1 MTSQFDGLKRTLLL
15 ASACG
20 VSLALMGFLGFGEK
34 KSSGLDP
41 EDVADMLHA
50 VMEADRSVYT
60 KVVVQRLT
68 LQDKVITASEH
79 FADEK
84 ALPLPAQMF
93 RMGAEAAAEKTTKFS
108 YSLLSLTP
116 INKQNNAR
124 TDVERKGVEAVAANK
139 TENFYGEEQLGPKR
153 YFTAVYPDIAVAEA
167 CVKCHNEHK
176 DSPRRDFKL
185 GVVMGAV
192 VIRIPLSE

>member
-1 MTSQFDGLKRTLLL
+1 MAFQFHGLRRTVLL
-15 ASACG
+15 AGACG
-20 VSLALMGFLGFGEK
+20 ASILLMGFFGLGEK
-34 KSSGLDP
+34 KNGGLDP
-41 EDVADMLHA
+41 KDVADMLHA

-60 KVVVQRLT
+60 KMVVQRLT

-93 RMGAEAAAEKTTKFS
+93 RMGAEAAAEKTAKFS

-116 INKQNNAR
+116 INKQNAAR
-124 TDVERKGVEAVAANK
+124 TDTERKGMQAVAENK
-139 TENFYGEEQLGPKR
+139 VQNFYGEEQLGKKR

-167 CVKCHNEHK
+167 CVKCHNDHK
-176 DSPRRDFKL
+176 DSPRHDFKL
-185 GVVMGAV
+185 GDVMGAV
-192 VIRIPLSE
+192 VIRIPLGD

>member
-1 MTSQFDGLKRTLLL
+1 MAYQFHGLKRIFSL
-15 ASACG
+15 AGACG
-20 VSLALMGFLGFGEK
+20 ASFLLMGFLGFGEK
-34 KSSGLDP
+34 KSDGLDP
-41 EDVADMLHA
+41 KDVADMLHA

-60 KVVVQRLT
+60 KAVVQRLT

-93 RMGAEAAAEKTTKFS
+93 RMGAEAAAEKTAKFS

-124 TDVERKGVEAVAANK
+124 TEMERKGMEAVAVDK
-139 TENFYGEEQLGPKR
+139 TKNFYDEEQLGQKR
-153 YFTAVYPDIAVAEA
+153 YFTAIYPDVAVAEA
-167 CVKCHNEHK
+167 CVKCHNDHK

-185 GVVMGAV
+185 GDVMGAV
-192 VIRIPLSE
+192 VIRFPLSE

>member
-1 MTSQFDGLKRTLLL
+1 MASQFDGLKRTLLL
-15 ASACG
+15 AGACG
-20 VSLALMGFLGFGEK
+20 ASLVLMGFLGFGEK
-34 KSSGLDP
+34 KSGGLDP
-41 EDVADMLHA
+41 KDVADMLHA

-79 FADEK
+79 FTDEK

-116 INKQNNAR
+116 INTQNNAR
-124 TDVERKGVEAVAANK
+124 TDVERNGMEAVAANK
-139 TENFYGEEQLGPKR
+139 TDNFYGEEQLGPKS

-185 GVVMGAV
+185 GDVMGAV

>member
-1 MTSQFDGLKRTLLL
+1 MAYRFHALKRTFLL
-15 ASACG
+15 AGACG
-20 VSLALMGFLGFGEK
+20 ASFLLMGFLGFGEK
-34 KSSGLDP
+34 KSGGLDP
-41 EDVADMLHA
+41 KDVADMLHA

-60 KVVVQRLT
+60 KMVVQRLT

-93 RMGAEAAAEKTTKFS
+93 RMGAEAAAEKTAKFS

-124 TDVERKGVEAVAANK
+124 TETERKGMEAVAENK
-139 TENFYGEEQLGPKR
+139 TKNFYGEEQLGKKR

-167 CVKCHNEHK
+167 CVKCHNDHK
-176 DSPRRDFKL
+176 DSPRRDFKP
-185 GVVMGAV
+185 GDVMGAV